1 MFRRRQFGYSGS
13 NWLRKRNYS
22 LYGGASKKRSRYT
35 QKVVANQQR
44 DQANY
49 TINIPTKLTAF
60 NRVLSIPTDALN
72 PSNNPKIKQIGTYA
86 LNIYECL
93 RQSTFFQNYSQ
104 MFDEFKINNVTV
116 KLTPAAFTIPTNTKY
131 TSLTVF
137 TAWDRTGLEWDQ
149 VYINALASSYQA
161 DGKLGVTS
169 TGTWESPTT
178 ADIEAGKTDGLY
190 VTLGDDVGTYS
201 SAQTRSV
208 NPNTNTQIVRK
219 IYPTALLEKS
229 QYLSTDSLRQ
239 WYDYFDVMNGRFYG
253 IPFGSSDT
261 LMAIN
266 RDKSEGGSVTPAI
279 LKLSPAISGNP
290 CFLVEDN
297 AIAFKPTLL
306 VGIFGSGEWADMM
319 NLSTDYTNSLANTTN
334 NPVLFNVE
342 VDVDVQFRGIRKAS
356 SMYVLYIIFYFIF
369 KYIYNCNKT

>member
-1 MFRRRQFGYSGS
+1 MAYGKKRSFYWGGS
-13 NWLRKRNYS
+13 NYLKKRNYALS
-22 LYGGASKKRSRYT
+22 SYSNKKSKF
-35 QKVVANQQR
+35 QKLAANQQR
-44 DQANY
+44 DQARY

-60 NRVLSIPTDALN
+60 NRVLSIPTDPLE
-72 PSNNPKIKQIGTYA
+72 PSNNPKLKQIGTYA

-93 RQSTFFQNYSQ
+93 RQSSFFQNYSQ
-104 MFDEFKINNVTV
+104 MFDEFKINNVSV
-116 KLTPAAFTIPTNTKY
+116 KLTPAAFTIASNTKY
-131 TSLTVF
+131 TALTVF
-137 TAWDRTGLEWDQ
+137 TAWDRSGLEWDQ
-149 VYINALASSYQA
+149 VYLNAIGQYTN
-161 DGKLGVTS
+161 GKIGTTNTGGYS
-169 TGTWESPTT
+169 TPQPE
-178 ADIEAGKTDGLY
+178 DLQAGKMDGLY

-208 NPNTNTQIVRK
+208 NPNSNTQITRK

-253 IPFGSSDT
+253 IPFAST
-261 LMAIN
+261 ETVIAAN
-266 RDKSEGGSVTPAI
+266 RTNSEGGTVTPAI

-306 VGIFGSGEWADMM
+306 VGIYGSGEWADMM
-319 NLSTDYTNSLANTTN
+319 NLSTDYTNSMANTTN

-342 VDVDVQFRGIRKAS
+342 VDVDVQFRGIRKAQA
-356 SMYVLYIIFYFIF
+356 M
-369 KYIYNCNKT
+369 